1 MATGLTLDELSA
13 LSAPWFLDRAYV
25 DAYTAAIFANNRLLA
40 QSIGSESAVFG
51 PHCHPSRSASGADA
65 PFCALQLREAS
76 PARYRRLAE
85 IVEQQSER
93 RGLLLTKG
101 GSFGFRGHRFELIEP
116 APGKAIPSCASPWAG
131 ATAIAAAASA
141 SFWASSPPTSPSR
154 RWIAPTAGSSAAA
167 AWST

>member
-1 MATGLTLDELSA
+1 MSTPT
-13 LSAPWFLDRAYV
+13 P
-25 DAYTAAIFANNRLLA
+25 TAIFANNRLLA
-40 QSIGSESAVFG
+40 QSIGSDSAVFG
-51 PHCHPSRSASGADA
+51 PHCHPSRSTPGAAA

-85 IVEQQSER
+85 IVERQSEQ

-131 ATAIAAAASA
+131 ATAIAAAASRELLGELA
-141 SFWASSPPTSPSR
+141 NHKSFEALDR
-154 RWIAPTAGSSAAA
+154 AYGR
-167 AWST
+167 